1 MAKKTWKKQKLASST
16 THSLFLPVTSS
27 HSFSCFSASL
37 QVQQFLLM
45 LKKKKPKKHIK
56 RNATGSNKR
65 TPPSPHKRFFFF
77 HPPRSLLPSQPVYF
91 PTLYP
96 TLFTTHLQIYLLLAC
111 HTIYLSLCQTL
122 CFFFTTYLS
131 LCQTLCFFFLLPT
144 YLLFTISHSDDD
156 EPGLFLFC
164 QFCDDDDVHSWSGD
178 HPYYD
183 LARFGRWETMKL
195 LFKKKIYQ
203 PSINFSTYFEQGTEI
218 WRF

>member
-1 MAKKTWKKQKLASST
+1 MVKKTCKKQKLASST

-65 TPPSPHKRFFFF
+65 TPPSPHKLFFVF

-164 QFCDDDDVHSWSGD
+164 QFCDDDDVHS
-178 HPYYD
+178 
-183 LARFGRWETMKL
+183 
-195 LFKKKIYQ
+195 
-203 PSINFSTYFEQGTEI
+203 
-218 WRF
+218 

>member
-1 MAKKTWKKQKLASST
+1 MLETRSCRKAPEFKQEKPRKWRKKTCKKTKLASST
-16 THSLFLPVTSS
+16 THWLFLLVNSS

-45 LKKKKPKKHIK
+45 LKKSKKHIK

-65 TPPSPHKRFFFF
+65 TPPSPHKRFFF

-96 TLFTTHLQIYLLLAC
+96 TLFTTHPQIYLLPAC
-111 HTIYLSLCQTL
+111 H
-122 CFFFTTYLS
+122 TTYLS
-131 LCQTLCFFFLLPT
+131 LCLTLRFFFLLPT

-164 QFCDDDDVHSWSGD
+164 QFCDDDVHS
-178 HPYYD
+178 
-183 LARFGRWETMKL
+183 
-195 LFKKKIYQ
+195 
-203 PSINFSTYFEQGTEI
+203 
-218 WRF
+218 